1 MMNFEVAV
9 LGVRFVAGIKGLLA
23 LHSPFCLLYSV
34 LSSLCATSFFLF
46 YFFSLFSLIWYTV
59 LAIIMAEFS

>member
-9 LGVRFVAGIKGLLA
+9 FGVLFVATVKGLLA

-34 LSSLCATSFFLF
+34 LSSFCATSFFCCIFFLCFPLF
-46 YFFSLFSLIWYTV
+46 GV
-59 LAIIMAEFS
+59 GC

>member
-9 LGVRFVAGIKGLLA
+9 LGVLFVATVKGLLA

-34 LSSLCATSFFLF
+34 LSSLCATSFFVVN
-46 YFFSLFSLIWYTV
+46 FFSVFPYLV
-59 LAIIMAEFS
+59 

>member
-9 LGVRFVAGIKGLLA
+9 LGVLFVATVKGLLA

-34 LSSLCATSFFLF
+34 SSLCATSFFVVF
-46 YFFSLFSLIWYTV
+46 FFSVFPYLV
-59 LAIIMAEFS
+59 